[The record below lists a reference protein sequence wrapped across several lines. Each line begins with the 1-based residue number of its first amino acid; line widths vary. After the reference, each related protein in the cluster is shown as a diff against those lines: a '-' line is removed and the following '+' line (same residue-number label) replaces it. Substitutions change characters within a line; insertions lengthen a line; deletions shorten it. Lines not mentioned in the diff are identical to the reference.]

1 METTSRYKLLHPHS
15 ADNSVEELNSYPQ
28 EKAEWTGRTTLL
40 PHWKWVVATV
50 VLAITNCGFIASA
63 WFGRERNSYE
73 TGFDTDLDAAFPA
86 LDIHR
91 VPFTGGLHWDENGA
105 LIRNPLPTGG
115 TEWVGTPSPELDA
128 LWDHVVDAAGVDL
141 IGHEADMVR
150 GKTRQRPSGEYISGL
165 DVFHQLHCLN
175 KIRQSFYPDYY
186 HDPDG
191 KVIEQLHIDHCIDYL
206 RQAIMCSSDMSVT
219 KVVYSPSAD
228 RWSPDFEREHTCRN
242 FEKLLSWSLDRLHPG
257 SEEDVRQNG
266 H

>member
-1 METTSRYKLLHPHS
+1 MASLQVPGLDGNATHTKRVSTLTSVRSPGILRTVSLLTSIDHS
-15 ADNSVEELNSYPQ
+15 
-28 EKAEWTGRTTLL
+28 
-40 PHWKWVVATV
+40 
-50 VLAITNCGFIASA
+50 
-63 WFGRERNSYE
+63 
-73 TGFDTDLDAAFPA
+73 DAAFPA

-91 VPFTGGLHWDENGA
+91 VPFTGGLHWDENGT

-191 KVIEQLHIDHCIDYL
+191 KVIEQLHIGELQTSFC
-206 RQAIMCSSDMSVT
+206 
-219 KVVYSPSAD
+219 
-228 RWSPDFEREHTCRN
+228 
-242 FEKLLSWSLDRLHPG
+242 
-257 SEEDVRQNG
+257 
-266 H
+266 